1 MDSNAQDAARYRAL
15 SAWMRDGQPA
25 QADNR
30 MAGEM
35 LGLVQRRR
43 AWPIPQAAFDA
54 AVDRAMLPKAE
65 LRDRPQADGP
75 A

>member
-1 MDSNAQDAARYRAL
+1 MDDNAQNAARYRAL

-25 QADNR
+25 RPNDR

-43 AWPIPQAAFDA
+43 AWPIPQDVFDA
-54 AVDRAMLPKAE
+54 AVDRAMLPNA
-65 LRDRPQADGP
+65 
-75 A
+75 